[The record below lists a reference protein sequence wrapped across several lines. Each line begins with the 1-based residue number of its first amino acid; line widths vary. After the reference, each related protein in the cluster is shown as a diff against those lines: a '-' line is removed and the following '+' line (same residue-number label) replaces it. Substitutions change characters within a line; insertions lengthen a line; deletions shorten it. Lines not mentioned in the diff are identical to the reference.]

1 MVSAGVRVPSLVP
14 SMTQFRTNCPTTATG
29 RSGFRFVDEAA
40 PPRAL
45 KALAGAGH

>member
-1 MVSAGVRVPSLVP
+1 MVPADVRMPSLVP
-14 SMTQFRTNCPTTATG
+14 PMTQFRSNCTSTATV
-29 RSGFRFVDEAA
+29 RSGFHFVDKAA

>member
-1 MVSAGVRVPSLVP
+1 MVPADVRMPSLVP
-14 SMTQFRTNCPTTATG
+14 PMTQFHTNCPSTATG
-29 RSGFRFVDEAA
+29 RSGCRFVDEAA

>member
-1 MVSAGVRVPSLVP
+1 MEPAGVRVPSLVP
-14 SMTQFRTNCPTTATG
+14 PMTQFHTNCPSTATG

>member
-1 MVSAGVRVPSLVP
+1 MEPAGVRVPLLVP
-14 SMTQFRTNCPTTATG
+14 PMTQFHANCPSTATG